1 LKPHHDELA
10 MTRPALHATFARR
23 RIEGPRTGPAG
34 SSSSRPGRRR
44 PRARL
49 VAESLEVRA
58 LLSAGGPAAV
68 WAASLPVDP
77 ATSVLLRFTPQ
88 ATAARQRADLAA
100 VGGRVVTAYPDGPS
114 VVELPPWADTAAALK
129 TLQAS
134 GDVVYAQPDATIHA
148 DASII
153 PNDPKYSQQW
163 GLAMVD
169 APQAWTVSTG
179 NSSTIVAVIDT
190 GIDLRNT
197 EFAGRLWVNKSASTP
212 RNVVYGW
219 NFVSNNGN
227 TQDDNGHGTHVSG
240 ILGAKGNN
248 NIGVAGIDWGT
259 KIMPLK
265 SLDAQGNG
273 TTDEAVAAVY
283 FAVNNGAKVIN
294 ASWGGDVWTSALRD
308 ALTYAN
314 SKGVVFVTAAGNE
327 SSNNDVTTTYP
338 ASFRTPNELVV
349 AAVDSTGNLAS
360 YSNYGATTVDLAAPG
375 TSIIS
380 TVPGG
385 YAYYTGTSM
394 ATPFVTGTV
403 ALLATKFPGMSA
415 SQLVGRVLATVK
427 PMASLQG
434 LTVTGGVVDPY
445 NALVGQV
452 TATSSPLSPGTSSF
466 STVESNVLTSDAYY
480 ASVGGTPDTYVE
492 AIVPALVG
500 RPADPATVAIYSGWL
515 SGGMSRTALVQLLQG
530 TPEAQRT
537 RVIRWY
543 NDDLGWALDINQAK
557 SNPGVIFWAD
567 ALASGQS
574 DAAVL
579 GAMLAATGASDTAFI
594 SSVSQALLG
603 YGAPADVSVY
613 YSQLLQTGSTR
624 LDVVRS
630 YLVLPAA
637 RIRAVAQ
644 LYQDELGWTTPLA
657 TLMSNPVIV
666 ALGNTLN
673 FG

>member
-1 LKPHHDELA
+1 
-10 MTRPALHATFARR
+10 MTRPALHAALAHRL
-23 RIEGPRTGPAG
+23 IEGLRIRPAG
-34 SSSSRPGRRR
+34 SSRPGRRR
-44 PRARL
+44 FPARPA
-49 VAESLEVRA
+49 AEPLEVRA
-58 LLSAGGPAAV
+58 LLSAGGLTPA
-68 WAASLPVDP
+68 WTASLPVDP

-88 ATAARQRADLAA
+88 ATPARQQADLAA
-100 VGGRVVTAYPDGPS
+100 VGGRVVTAYTDGPS
-114 VVELPPWADTAAALK
+114 VVALPPWADTAAALK
-129 TLQAS
+129 MLQAS

-148 DASII
+148 DAAII
-153 PNDPKYSQQW
+153 PNDPMYSQQW

-190 GIDLRNT
+190 GIDLHNP
-197 EFAGRLWVNKSASTP
+197 EFAGRLWVNASASRP
-212 RNVVYGW
+212 RKVVYGW

-227 TQDDNGHGTHVSG
+227 TQDDDGHGTHVSG

-248 NIGVAGIDWGT
+248 NIGIAGIDWNT
-259 KIMPLK
+259 EIMPLK

-273 TTDEAVAAVY
+273 TTDEAVAAIY

-294 ASWGGDVWTSALRD
+294 ASWGGDIWTSALFD
-308 ALTYAN
+308 ALNYAN

-375 TSIIS
+375 TGIIS

-403 ALLATKFPGMSA
+403 ALLAAQFPGMSA
-415 SQLVGRVLATVK
+415 AQLVSRVLASVK

-445 NALVGQV
+445 YALTGHVAA
-452 TATSSPLSPGTSSF
+452 TANPLSPGTSSF
-466 STVESNVLTSDAYY
+466 STVESNVLTSDPYY
-480 ASVGGTPDTYVE
+480 TSVGGTPEAYVGSL
-492 AIVPALVG
+492 IPALVG
-500 RPADPATVAIYSGWL
+500 RPADPATLAIYSSWL
-515 SGGMSRTALVQLLQG
+515 RGGMSRTALVQLIQG
-530 TPEAQRT
+530 TPEAQCT

-543 NDDLGWALDINQAK
+543 NDELGWSLDINQAK
-557 SNPGVIFWAD
+557 SNPGVIYWAD

-574 DAAVL
+574 DATVL
-579 GAMLAATGASDTAFI
+579 GAMLASSGGSDTAFI
-594 SSVSQALLG
+594 NGVSQALLG
-603 YGAPADVSVY
+603 YGAPADVSAY
-613 YSQLLQTGSTR
+613 YSQLLQAGSSR
-624 LDVVRS
+624 LDIVRS
-630 YLVLPAA
+630 YLALPAA